1 MPTHLSTGTVLVVDD
16 DEQSLRGVRA
26 LLAAF
31 GFKTICASSGAD
43 AMRLLEDGEVELDC
57 VLTDLYM
64 PGVSGMDLLM
74 HVRQIAPD
82 LPVVVVTGNADVPS
96 AVTAIREGAFDFQL
110 KPLSSETLTLAL
122 GRAIEHHRLKH
133 RNRFLEQRLEASQ
146 RFRGI
151 IGNSPAM
158 RHVFELIANVAA
170 TDATVLVT
178 GESGTGKELVARS
191 LHDHSARATR
201 PFVALNC
208 GALTETLL
216 ESELFGHERGAFT
229 GADSRR
235 RGLFEEANGGTLFL
249 DEVGE
254 LTPCTQ
260 VRLLRVLQERC
271 VRPVGSNHAKP
282 IDVRVIAAT
291 NRQLDEEVRERRFR
305 EDLFYRLNVVSIELP
320 ALRQRGED
328 VLLLAH
334 HLLGKHGARLGK
346 PAIRFAPD
354 ALDAIAGYEFP
365 GNIRELENAIERA
378 VIMTHD
384 DSLTAQALPPQFRQ
398 RMPSSRPRL
407 RAVVDLSFN
416 EARSRFERNYLDQVL
431 QDSGNN
437 LSQAARRS
445 GMDRSNFRRLLERH
459 GIRPSSG
466 SASEMECAPALAAE
480 AAELRQARGNG

>member
-1 MPTHLSTGTVLVVDD
+1 VRFWGQMRAHHSTGTVLVVDD
-16 DEQSLRGVRA
+16 DDQSLRAVRA

-31 GFKTICASSGAD
+31 GFKAICSSSGAD
-43 AMRLLEDGEVELDC
+43 AMLLLEKHQAEVDC

-74 HVRQIAPD
+74 HVRQTNPE
-82 LPVVVVTGNADVPS
+82 LPVVVMTGNADVPS

-122 GRAIEHHRLKH
+122 GRAIEHRRLKS
-133 RNRFLEQRLEASQ
+133 RNRYLEQRLEVSQ
-146 RFRGI
+146 RFSGI
-151 IGNSPAM
+151 VGNSPAM
-158 RHVFELIANVAA
+158 RHVFELIASVAA

-191 LHDHSARATR
+191 LHEHSTRATR
-201 PFVALNC
+201 PFVAINC
-208 GALTETLL
+208 GALTESLL

-229 GADSRR
+229 GADSKR
-235 RGLFEEANGGTLFL
+235 RGLFEEASGGTLFL

-254 LTPCTQ
+254 LTACTQ

-271 VRPVGSNHAKP
+271 VRPVGSNHARP
-282 IDVRVIAAT
+282 IDVRIIAAT
-291 NRQLDEEVRERRFR
+291 NRELQAEVREKRFR

-334 HLLGKHGARLGK
+334 HLLGKHGSRLGK
-346 PAIRFAPD
+346 PGIRFASD
-354 ALDAIAGYEFP
+354 ALDALAAYEFP

-378 VIMTHD
+378 AIMTAD
-384 DSLTAQALPPQFRQ
+384 DVVTAQALPAALRPRN
-398 RMPSSRPRL
+398 PGSSSRL
-407 RAVVDLSFN
+407 RAVVDLTFN
-416 EARSRFERNYLDQVL
+416 EARQRFERTYLDQVL
-431 QDSGNN
+431 EDSAGN

-459 GIRPSSG
+459 GVRG
-466 SASEMECAPALAAE
+466 SIAS
-480 AAELRQARGNG
+480 